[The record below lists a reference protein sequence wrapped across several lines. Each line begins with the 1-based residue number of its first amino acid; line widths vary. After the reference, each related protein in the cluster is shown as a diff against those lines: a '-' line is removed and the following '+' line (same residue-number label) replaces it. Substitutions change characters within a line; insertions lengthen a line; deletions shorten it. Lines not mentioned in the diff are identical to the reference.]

1 MDEEIN
7 KMETDDLITIDSIIA
22 WMKRSV
28 EEKKP
33 IAPST
38 WLDAAAKL
46 NVLMGDLDD
55 EIMQAKFA
63 YESLQRKRDR
73 IVELGRIAKK
83 RTELREW
90 E

>member
-1 MDEEIN
+1 
-7 KMETDDLITIDSIIA
+7 MENEDLVSIDSIIA
-22 WMKRSV
+22 WMKKSV
-28 EEKKP
+28 EEKQP

-63 YESLQRKRDR
+63 YETLQRKRDR

-83 RTELREW
+83 RTELKDW